1 MLKTFKLELKIV
13 LTDKQQ
19 QKLIEAAR
27 RVYAAGSASVGYD
40 GESSRELSPEEF
52 IDGPEG
58 ALTYVLG
65 QNALLDELDIHAD
78 ELSCMDLDHEDS
90 DQHPG
95 VFGDDQE
102 EVTVVATSST
112 DEEDLDE
119 WEEGLYLCR
128 WPNGEFS
135 VVKGAS
141 KRDALVQLDEWAG
154 AQASW
159 LVPLETFMADFR
171 LNDLGAIEFKEFGEE
186 TNDFI
191 REHCYP
197 ELEAVLSSH
206 AVTSLS
212 GDYSAAEKK
221 VIKKAVARERTRLR
235 ENQSEGPAAR
245 TELGKRLQKT
255 MGTTGPVADHYV
267 ELGAKR
273 ILESETGQD
282 GKPN

>member
-1 MLKTFKLELKIV
+1 V
-13 LTDKQQ
+13 
-19 QKLIEAAR
+19 IE
-27 RVYAAGSASVGYD
+27 
-40 GESSRELSPEEF
+40 
-52 IDGPEG
+52 
-58 ALTYVLG
+58 
-65 QNALLDELDIHAD
+65 QNTLLDELDIRGD
-78 ELSCMDLDHEDS
+78 VVSCTDMDHEGS
-90 DQHPG
+90 DDPG
-95 VFGDDQE
+95 ELEYDPE
-102 EVTVVATSST
+102 EAAPVAHFST

-135 VVKGAS
+135 VVKAAS

-159 LVPLETFMADFR
+159 LVPLEIFMADFR
-171 LNDLGAIEFKEFGEE
+171 LNDLGGIEFKEFGEE

-197 ELEAVLSSH
+197 ELEAVLSSD

-212 GDYSAAEKK
+212 GAYSAAEKK
-221 VIKKAVARERTRLR
+221 VIKKAVARERTRLW
-235 ENQSEGPAAR
+235 ENQPEGPAAK

-267 ELGAKR
+267 DQAAKR
-273 ILESETGQD
+273 ILESDTGED
-282 GKPN
+282 VKPN

>member
-1 MLKTFKLELKIV
+1 V
-13 LTDKQQ
+13 
-19 QKLIEAAR
+19 IE
-27 RVYAAGSASVGYD
+27 
-40 GESSRELSPEEF
+40 
-52 IDGPEG
+52 
-58 ALTYVLG
+58 
-65 QNALLDELDIHAD
+65 QNTLPDELDIHAD
-78 ELSCMDLDHEDS
+78 ELSCMDLEHEDS

-95 VFGDDQE
+95 VFGNDLE
-102 EVTVVATSST
+102 EVTVVANSST

-141 KRDALVQLDEWAG
+141 KRDALIRLDEWAG

-171 LNDLGAIEFKEFGEE
+171 LDDLGAIEFKKFGEE

-197 ELEAVLSSH
+197 ELEAVLSSD

-221 VIKKAVARERTRLR
+221 VIKKAVACERTRLWK
-235 ENQSEGPAAR
+235 NQPDGPGAK

-267 ELGAKR
+267 ELAAKR
-273 ILESETGQD
+273 ILESGTGED